1 MQAVVE
7 FNFKLDLSKTK
18 AFIQNIVE
26 SNSLLCFWNPRID
39 KVICYLL
46 YELFHIIKSKNYST
60 FVVAVSV
67 MPVCGRNVNLTVKN
81 TVHCFNRNN
90 GTFIELHDFL

>member
-1 MQAVVE
+1 MQAIVE

-18 AFIQNIVE
+18 AFIQNVVE

-46 YELFHIIKSKNYST
+46 YELLHIIKSKNYST
-60 FVVAVSV
+60 FVVTVSV

-81 TVHCFNRNN
+81 TVNCFNLNN